1 MAISKPF
8 SYSKKCQLNKDDCH
22 PQLAGVCETAY
33 SARMTTTLSQSQADL
48 PRLVELA
55 SQGEDVLITVEGK
68 PKARLTR
75 AESANGHQ
83 LSPQELQTWLAE
95 LADLRARLATGKTGL
110 TAEQL
115 VAEDRE
121 DRV

>member
-1 MAISKPF
+1 
-8 SYSKKCQLNKDDCH
+8 
-22 PQLAGVCETAY
+22 
-33 SARMTTTLSQSQADL
+33 MTTTLSQSQADL

-75 AESANGHQ
+75 ADGVPGNGSQ
-83 LSPQELQTWLAE
+83 APVDMAAWVAE
-95 LADLRARLATGKTGL
+95 LEELRSRFATGKPGP
-110 TAEQL
+110 TAEQIL
-115 VAEDRE
+115 EEDRA